1 MEKRPLQFMKS
12 AAVARANEAQRL
24 MNAIADD
31 SYVAYDFDKLAVRA
45 LSGGYYVL
53 EYKDYIYANSITTN
67 LKGYITA
74 LYDYDNL
81 RIDNKY
87 YDELNK

>member
-1 MEKRPLQFMKS
+1 MKY
-12 AAVARANEAQRL
+12 AEVARANEPQRL
-24 MNAIADD
+24 MNAIANDELV
-31 SYVAYDFDKLAVRA
+31 SYDFDKLAVRA

-53 EYKDYIYANSITTN
+53 DYKDYVYANSITTN

-74 LYDYDNL
+74 LYNYDNL

-87 YDELNK
+87 YEELN